1 LLSTLLLIAA
11 PGQLKRYLPR
21 VMKRTRVIAA
31 FLLSPFAGALYL
43 LVLTFLFDD
52 PVPTHIEE
60 LVAMVVFL
68 ALIGFVAEIA
78 LGIPL
83 LLFFR
88 YFRLMKLQWFLLG
101 GLLIGVAV
109 FGFLGRPSYQIR
121 WGFVYCVAPAMISTA
136 AFWFLG
142 WSADNKSLDRSADSL
157 FLNLID

>member
-1 LLSTLLLIAA
+1 
-11 PGQLKRYLPR
+11 
-21 VMKRTRVIAA
+21 MKRTRVIAA

-83 LLFFR
+83 LLLFR

-109 FGFLGRPSYQIR
+109 FGFFGRPSYQIR
-121 WGFVYCVAPAMISTA
+121 WGLVYCVAPAMISTA

-142 WSADNKSLDRSADSL
+142 WSADNKSGMKVEVKRRHLPSRQSRLTSEGY
-157 FLNLID
+157 